1 MTNPELLP
9 ITIHE
14 LYEKKNNQW
23 VLSARF
29 CNMHQDSFITNI
41 IHSHLYEYFANL
53 YYQKDNIPD
62 DSAYIMGSNPD
73 HYQLIQ
79 LNTQGLLDAARNRQ
93 LPNLWLKTIPIAK
106 NGQPY

>member
-1 MTNPELLP
+1 MPNIDLLP

-14 LYEKKNNQW
+14 LYRKKDDQW
-23 VLSARF
+23 LLEARF
-29 CNMHQDSFITNI
+29 CNMHQGIAIANA
-41 IHSHLYEYFANL
+41 IHRYLYEHYANL
-53 YYQKDNIPD
+53 YYQQANIPD
-62 DSAYIMGSNPD
+62 DSPYIMGSNPD

-79 LNTQGLLDAARNRQ
+79 LSTQALLNAARNRQ